1 MPIAPPP
8 PLKVNPFGRMGPP
21 KPKGGGGG
29 PAKPSG
35 PRGIRI
41 EHRIGVQAPAEA
53 IWDVLDDLEG
63 WQAWNPLYP
72 KASGAIRIGAPLTL
86 TLALPGQPQRV
97 IQPTVLEWVPNE
109 QLHWRLSLMGG
120 LVRTVRYI
128 EIDSL
133 AEESCII
140 NNGEIFGGLMGA
152 SVVKQSGRAIHR
164 GFQAMGE
171 ALKARAEAHW
181 QAQKG

>member
-29 PAKPSG
+29 PPKPSG

-53 IWDVLDDLEG
+53 IWDVLYDLEG

-152 SVVKQSGRAIHR
+152 TVVKQSGRAIHR

-171 ALKARAEAHW
+171 ALKTRAEARW